1 MTAPIGA
8 GGEHDS
14 GNSQFDRR
22 QGVQSR
28 FVEESLA
35 SRQAGTAK
43 PASNRDNVRAS
54 AKVAQT
60 AGRSRR
66 IMVPVV
72 NKTGKRLGEVPQSTT
87 SAGAGKIARGEVVF
101 SRRFGYYAWV
111 KE

>member
-1 MTAPIGA
+1 MIRVTV
-8 GGEHDS
+8 
-14 GNSQFDRR
+14 NST
-22 QGVQSR
+22 GVKVSK
-28 FVEESLA
+28 VASSKTSLA

-60 AGRSRR
+60 GRSRR

>member
-1 MTAPIGA
+1 MIRVTV
-8 GGEHDS
+8 
-14 GNSQFDRR
+14 NST
-22 QGVQSR
+22 GVRVSKAASSKS
-28 FVEESLA
+28 SLA
-35 SRQAGTAK
+35 SRQTGTVK

-54 AKVAQT
+54 GKVAQT
-60 AGRSRR
+60 PSRSRR

>member
-22 QGVQSR
+22 QGVESR
-28 FVEESLA
+28 FVEVESGVPPT
-35 SRQAGTAK
+35 GTVK

-54 AKVAQT
+54 GKVVQT
-60 AGRSRR
+60 ASRSRR

-72 NKTGKRLGEVPQSTT
+72 DRTGKPLGEVPQSTN
-87 SAGAGKIARGEVVF
+87 SVGAGKIAHGE
-101 SRRFGYYAWV
+101 
-111 KE
+111 